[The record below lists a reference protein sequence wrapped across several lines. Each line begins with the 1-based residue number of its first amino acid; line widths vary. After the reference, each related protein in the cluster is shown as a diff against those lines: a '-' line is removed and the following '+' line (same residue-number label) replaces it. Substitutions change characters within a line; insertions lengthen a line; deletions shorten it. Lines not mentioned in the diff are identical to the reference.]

1 MIARLHFTKK
11 ILNGL
16 VGCLILVHGQAA
28 WAGERLT
35 LADAPTLLTGLVA
48 LANHLGHFRAA
59 DLELAILPFATG
71 DQALQAMEEG
81 RADVATVA
89 ETAFVLRLFGQPELR
104 ALAVIG
110 GCDNE
115 VRILARR
122 DAGIGALA
130 DLRGKR
136 IATQQRLST
145 HFFLDQVLLKHG
157 MTMADITPVFRK
169 LPELPDLITSGRVDA
184 VITRDPFL
192 SQAIGQ
198 LGENAIVLEAPGLYD
213 KVFLLAMLR
222 ERLGQRGPAI
232 QKLLTALVRTE
243 AYVRDHGQ
251 EAHDLLVRLLPN
263 EKLSS
268 VWHHTRLRLWLDHRF
283 LLTLEDVAAWA
294 MRSQLVQA
302 DRVPNFL
309 ANIAAE
315 PLRRVRPIA
324 VNLPE

>member
-1 MIARLHFTKK
+1 MRTVKRHAGIVMVL
-11 ILNGL
+11 I
-16 VGCLILVHGQAA
+16 GCLLLWQTRLAV
-28 WAGERLT
+28 AGERLT

-59 DLELAILPFATG
+59 DLDLSILPFSTG
-71 DQALQAMEEG
+71 DQALKAMEEG
-81 RADVATVA
+81 RAEVATVA

-104 ALAVIG
+104 VLAVIG

-136 IATQQRLST
+136 IATQERLST

-169 LPELPDLITSGRVDA
+169 LPELPDLINEGRVDA
-184 VITRDPFL
+184 IIIRDPFL
-192 SQAIGQ
+192 SQATER
-198 LGENAIVLEAPGLYD
+198 LGGNAILLEAPGLYD
-213 KVFLLAMLR
+213 KVFLLAVRR
-222 ERLGQRGPAI
+222 ELLEKRGPAI
-232 QKLLTALVRTE
+232 HQLLTALARTE

-251 EAHDLLVRLLPN
+251 EAHDLLARLMPN
-263 EKLSS
+263 EKLTPL
-268 VWHHTRLRLWLDHRF
+268 WRHTRLRLWLDHRF

-294 MRSQLVQA
+294 MRSQLVKA
-302 DRVPNFL
+302 DSVPNFL

-324 VNLPE
+324 VNLPD